1 MHINLLET
9 ACLYR
14 LLCYL
19 ARRGELAKRF
29 CALCDSNVAKCSVS
43 KGRSPSRALRRGLR
57 RIAAVATAF
66 GLAVQVPFCP
76 TRLMPAD
83 HPSRDAPLPEPIPG
97 FLGPSWTLAEIRSLA
112 SLPKLRR
119 WASNWA
125 RLLLLVSAYKPP
137 VLSQHRFAGLSFRA
151 FVPPCLDFD
160 ATLGYPG
167 EGPVVWF
174 WVLLLFGFRAKGVSL
189 GESHGLLPRNA
200 ADLARQAKRGRSVLP
215 QGRGV
220 EQKTEARRETLW
232 AAFLEWLEA
241 TGVDSKLFT
250 QTDGIVD
257 IDNINAV
264 LSKYGR
270 ELYAN
275 GRPYSHFSETIN
287 AFAAKT
293 PKCRRLLQPAWD
305 TAFGWRRAEP
315 IQHHAAMPW
324 QVLCSCVALAFLWG
338 WPLVAGALALCWGG
352 LLRPGELTSAYRS
365 DLVLP
370 GDIECSMPFAWFSIR
385 EPKTRYSAARHQS
398 VKIDHPDILDVISI
412 AYAPLRAGS
421 KLWPCSGQTL
431 RTRLRQLLDALK
443 IPAVPTQGARHL
455 ELASLRAGGASW
467 MMLVCE
473 DPGLVQRRGRWLSA
487 RVFEIYIQ
495 EVGTLQ
501 FLPALPAEARYR
513 IRRALEEYHNLVQA
527 ARFFTGR
534 WHRPQELVFSLCR
547 KDACLSTTWERWAV
561 MRQRL
566 YSLAPPTNLCTFRT
580 AVQKVCSRPHTRCSN
595 P

>member
-1 MHINLLET
+1 M
-9 ACLYR
+9 
-14 LLCYL
+14 
-19 ARRGELAKRF
+19 
-29 CALCDSNVAKCSVS
+29 S
-43 KGRSPSRALRRGLR
+43 KGRSPSRALGRGLR

-66 GLAVQVPFCP
+66 GLSVQVPFCP

-83 HPSRDAPLPEPIPG
+83 HPSRDAPLPQPIPG

-125 RLLLLVSAYKPP
+125 RLFLLVSGYKPP
-137 VLSQHRFAGLSFRA
+137 VLTQHRCSGLSFRA

-167 EGPVVWF
+167 EGPAACF
-174 WVLLLFGFRAKGVSL
+174 WALLFLGFRAKGVSV
-189 GESHGLLPRNA
+189 GASHGLLPRNS
-200 ADLARQAKRGRSVLP
+200 ADIARQAKRGRAVLP

-232 AAFLEWLEA
+232 ASFLEWLEA
-241 TGVDSKLFT
+241 TGVDNKLFT
-250 QTDGIVD
+250 QRDGFVD
-257 IDNINAV
+257 IDAINAV

-275 GRPYSHFSETIN
+275 GRPFSHFSETIN

-352 LLRPGELTSAYRS
+352 LLRPGELIAAHRS

-385 EPKTRYSAARHQS
+385 EPKTRYTAARHQS
-398 VKIDHPDILDVISI
+398 VKIDHPDILNVISI
-412 AYAPLRAGS
+412 AYAPLLAGS
-421 KLWPCSGQTL
+421 KLWPSSGQTL
-431 RTRLRQLLDALK
+431 RTRLRQLLGALK
-443 IPAVPTQGARHL
+443 IPAVPTQGALHL

-501 FLPALPAEARYR
+501 FIPALPAEARYR
-513 IRRALEEYHNLVQA
+513 IRRALDEYHTLVQA
-527 ARFFTGR
+527 ARFLQNAGIAPKN
-534 WHRPQELVFSLCR
+534 WFSLFAAR
-547 KDACLSTTWERWAV
+547 MHA
-561 MRQRL
+561 
-566 YSLAPPTNLCTFRT
+566 
-580 AVQKVCSRPHTRCSN
+580 
-595 P
+595 

>member
-125 RLLLLVSAYKPP
+125 RLLLLVSGYKPP
-137 VLSQHRFAGLSFRA
+137 VLSQHRCSGLSFRA

-167 EGPVVWF
+167 EGPAAWF
-174 WVLLLFGFRAKGVSL
+174 WVLLLLGFKAKGVSL
-189 GESHGLLPRNA
+189 GASHGLLPRNA

-232 AAFLEWLEA
+232 ASFLEWLEA
-241 TGVDSKLFT
+241 TGVDNKLFT

-257 IDNINAV
+257 IDTINAV

-287 AFAAKT
+287 AFAART

-324 QVLCSCVALAFLWG
+324 QV
-338 WPLVAGALALCWGG
+338 
-352 LLRPGELTSAYRS
+352 
-365 DLVLP
+365 
-370 GDIECSMPFAWFSIR
+370 
-385 EPKTRYSAARHQS
+385 
-398 VKIDHPDILDVISI
+398 
-412 AYAPLRAGS
+412 
-421 KLWPCSGQTL
+421 
-431 RTRLRQLLDALK
+431 
-443 IPAVPTQGARHL
+443 
-455 ELASLRAGGASW
+455 
-467 MMLVCE
+467 
-473 DPGLVQRRGRWLSA
+473 
-487 RVFEIYIQ
+487 
-495 EVGTLQ
+495 
-501 FLPALPAEARYR
+501 
-513 IRRALEEYHNLVQA
+513 
-527 ARFFTGR
+527 
-534 WHRPQELVFSLCR
+534 
-547 KDACLSTTWERWAV
+547 
-561 MRQRL
+561 
-566 YSLAPPTNLCTFRT
+566 
-580 AVQKVCSRPHTRCSN
+580 
-595 P
+595 